1 MGLIIDQHL
10 IWKHHIDFLTMKII
24 KLSGVL
30 CRVRFFIS
38 QPLLK
43 LLYNSLIYPC
53 LYYGNIVWG
62 NNYPTRLE
70 KLIRLQKKVLR
81 IITFSTY
88 TAPSLPLF
96 KKLNL
101 LNLNQIND
109 LLIATFGYNLAN
121 KTLPPYFKDFCIDNN
136 NVHDHNT
143 RNCRKLHKV
152 RNRTNFGVYSTR
164 NKTIDIWNIIP
175 FAIKN
180 SLSLLSFNR
189 KMKDFLLSSL

>member
-1 MGLIIDQHL
+1 
-10 IWKHHIDFLTMKII
+10 MKII

-43 LLYNSLIYPC
+43 LLYNCLIYLC

-62 NNYPTRLE
+62 INYPTRLE

-143 RNCRKLHKV
+143 RTCRKLHKV
-152 RNRTNFGVYSTR
+152 RNRTNFSVYSTR
-164 NKTIDIWNIIP
+164 NKTIDIWNMIP